1 MKPFWQIFYIILV
14 IYFDK
19 ITFFKNFLTLVF
31 LREKWLRLSHPT
43 LYGLYGEAFF
53 RPQVHKTVGISLD
66 KVYERVGK
74 SVISVCKIS
83 DKGYRRIAWP

>member
-19 ITFFKNFLTLVF
+19 INFLTLVF
-31 LREKWLRLSHPT
+31 LREKWLGLSHPT
-43 LYGLYGEAFF
+43 LYGLYEEAFF
-53 RPQVHKTVGISLD
+53 RPQVHKTVGISLN

-74 SVISVCKIS
+74 SVISVCRIT